1 LRCLGR
7 RKLATSDICAFISRW
22 AESPLH
28 PKRIFHIC
36 QGSGIAGQSAKK
48 CTAEA
53 ESGCVCSLDS
63 FGRSPK
69 EKKKTMAVERCC
81 APCSYILT
89 PPYSNTSNSDADDF
103 FNLHGRRALPRNLA
117 KGKRLRPDRMR
128 PLGAHRAPDQFTIAP
143 FGSLLQAE
151 TSWSR
156 SVDPV
161 AWHVPTYRQH
171 DYFRLANMAGARC
184 GELQLHGACSPVCT
198 IFLRLFS
205 EAYRH
210 GSRRMLFEASS

>member
-1 LRCLGR
+1 LRR
-7 RKLATSDICAFISRW
+7 RIYARLLVGGLRARFT
-22 AESPLH
+22 
-28 PKRIFHIC
+28 
-36 QGSGIAGQSAKK
+36 QSAFSTSVK
-48 CTAEA
+48 EA
-53 ESGCVCSLDS
+53 ALRANQRRSAPPRLKAVVCVRLTLSAA
-63 FGRSPK
+63 RQK
-69 EKKKTMAVERCC
+69 KKKTMAVERCC